1 MVRVRGKYASTG
13 QAERRERILEETL
26 RLLASMHPSDISM
39 DQIAEASGVS
49 TKTLYNLFQSRNGLL
64 LAAGARTREGNES
77 NPSVLGTQA
86 GIPRIIALTRRAM
99 DTFKDSPEFMESAV
113 SLVLG
118 ITAEEEAIYER
129 VGRTQQWFYEQLL
142 IAESDGDLLPGTNCM
157 QLSQLLAASQWGCTL
172 LWQKGLIS
180 LTTLREQTL
189 LKHCLDLTPY
199 CTQKRKRWLEE
210 IQTAIESTGD
220 REAKAVVENRRLAAV
235 GY

>member
-1 MVRVRGKYASTG
+1 MARVRGKYSSPG

-26 RLLASMHPSDISM
+26 RLLASMPPNDISM

-77 NPSVLGTQA
+77 NPSVLSAQA

-113 SLVLG
+113 SLVVG
-118 ITAEEEAIYER
+118 ITAEEEAIFKR

-142 IAESDGDLLPGTNCM
+142 IAESDGDLLPGTDCL

-180 LTTLREQTL
+180 LAELREQAL
-189 LKHCLDLTPY
+189 LKHCLDMTPY
-199 CTQKRKRWLEE
+199 CTPQRKRWLEE
-210 IQTAIESTGD
+210 IKTAIRSTGD
-220 REAKAVVENRRLAAV
+220 QEATTVVENRKLAAV
-235 GY
+235 G